1 MKTTLHLLLF
11 TAWIAFTIP
20 TALAQDPAAPSKKE
34 QLATEL
40 ITMFKFKDNMEGVFK
55 QMSSM
60 MTKSLD
66 AQTTSPE
73 EREKRLKSM
82 ELVLQEARKAIDW
95 KPIEVEMIKIYTEK
109 FDEKDLEDII
119 AFFKTPAGAKWLEKQ
134 PEIQAETMQSMQK
147 ILPQIQAATIKA
159 LSAQKEKAKSE

>member
-1 MKTTLHLLLF
+1 MKFTLPLIAF
-11 TAWIAFTIP
+11 TAWIALSVP
-20 TALAQDPAAPSKKE
+20 TALAQDPAPSKKE

-40 ITMFKFKDNMEGVFK
+40 IAMFKFNENMEGVFK

-66 AQTTSPE
+66 SQNTTPE
-73 EREKRLKSM
+73 EREKRVKSM
-82 ELVLQEARKAIDW
+82 EIVLQEARKAIDW
-95 KPIEVEMIKIYTEK
+95 KAIETEMAQIYTEK

-134 PEIQAETMQSMQK
+134 PEIQAESMKAMQK
-147 ILPQIQAATIKA
+147 ILPQIQAATM
-159 LSAQKEKAKSE
+159 